1 TARSALQT
9 QEISQISV
17 LIIAAFW
24 KYAHTGEN
32 NRIIQIKSP
41 SGEGLT
47 LRICIIMYMVPGAS
61 R

>member
-1 TARSALQT
+1 RNALQT

-41 SGEGLT
+41 SGEGLKPHF
-47 LRICIIMYMVPGAS
+47 CITMNMVPGAS